1 MATVTIRNLDDT
13 LKHRLQLRAARHG
26 RSMEAEAR
34 AILLD
39 AVSGPDRPDNL
50 VDALVERFGSL
61 GGVDLELPARS
72 ASPRSARLES

>member
-1 MATVTIRNLDDT
+1 MATVTIRNLDDQ

-34 AILLD
+34 AILSA
-39 AVSGPDRPDNL
+39 AVDEPDRPDNL
-50 VDALVERFGSL
+50 VDALRERFASL

-72 ASPRSARLES
+72 TPPRVAQFEP